1 MSDTQQLT
9 ELDSGLRV
17 VSERIDTV
25 RSVALGFWIRTGSR
39 DETVAEA
46 GVSHFLEH
54 LLFKGTDRFSST
66 EIDQIFDGMGAEIN
80 AGTGKETTS
89 VYSRFLDQHFERAF
103 DVMSDMVLRPS
114 YPDIDSERQVV
125 IEEIAMYED
134 EPSDKVH
141 DVLAQAVFGDHPLG
155 RPVIGRAEVIA
166 DVPVPEIA
174 AYHDERYSP
183 SNLVLAAAGNVDHD
197 QLVALAQK
205 ACEGKLPS
213 SNGKRDLVAA
223 PAGADPRMCFFQKQT
238 EQFHVTLGAP
248 GIKRGDERRFALRVL
263 DTILGGSTSSRL
275 FQEVREKRGLAYAVY
290 SYSSQY
296 LDSGQIGMYVGTRPD
311 NVPEALTVIG
321 DELRKLREDGVSA
334 DELERAKENVKGRTV
349 LSMESM
355 LARMNRLGSS
365 LLTGIPLLSLDDVLA
380 RTDAVT
386 ADDIAA
392 LVTELYDRSVSPQ
405 RPSAATRTSSSAP
418 SRQSTRSSS
427 PLDQRR
433 RLRRRGEDGAGG
445 LRGRRGCRRH
455 GAGRAGGSAARRLV
469 AGRAGRRRRR
479 CRLHAAGHGAAQRH
493 ALPRGRCALRH
504 GHDRRRLLAARGRRE
519 WQPVRGAELRD
530 RRGDDDGSRAADR
543 QAHARGRD
551 HRAAPRSEEGR
562 AVGDR

>member
-1 MSDTQQLT
+1 MLDAQLT

-54 LLFKGTDRFSST
+54 LLFKGTKRFSST

-141 DVLAQAVFGDHPLG
+141 DVLAEAVFGDHPLG

-166 DVPVPEIA
+166 NVPIPEIA
-174 AYHDERYSP
+174 AYHDERYAP
-183 SNLVLAAAGNVDHD
+183 SNLVLSAAGNVDHD
-197 QLVALAQK
+197 KLVELAQK
-205 ACEGKLPS
+205 ACEAGMPAS
-213 SNGKRDLVAA
+213 ANGKRELVSA
-223 PAGADPRMCFFQKQT
+223 PGEAHPRMCFFGKQT
-238 EQFHVTLGAP
+238 EQFHLTLGAP
-248 GIKRGDERRFALRVL
+248 GIQRGDDRRFALRVL

-275 FQEVREKRGLAYAVY
+275 FQEVREKRGLAYSVY

-311 NVPEALTVIG
+311 NVQEAMDVIAG
-321 DELRKLREDGVSA
+321 ELRKLRDDGVGV

-365 LLTGIPLLSLDDVLA
+365 VLTGIPLLSLDEVLA
-380 RTDAVT
+380 RTEAVT
-386 ADDIAA
+386 ADDVAA
-392 LVTELYDRSVSPQ
+392 LLDEFYDPTRL
-405 RPSAATRTSSSAP
+405 SAAGVGG
-418 SRQSTRSSS
+418 
-427 PLDQRR
+427 D
-433 RLRRRGEDGAGG
+433 EDVFK
-445 LRGRRGCRRH
+445 
-455 GAGRAGGSAARRLV
+455 RALEAVNPELV
-469 AGRAGRRRRR
+469 AA
-479 CRLHAAGHGAAQRH
+479 
-493 ALPRGRCALRH
+493 
-504 GHDRRRLLAARGRRE
+504 
-519 WQPVRGAELRD
+519 
-530 RRGDDDGSRAADR
+530 
-543 QAHARGRD
+543 
-551 HRAAPRSEEGR
+551 
-562 AVGDR
+562 

>member
-1 MSDTQQLT
+1 VADGHQLT

-39 DETVAEA
+39 DETVDEA

-155 RPVIGRAEVIA
+155 RPVIGRAEIIA
-166 DVPVPEIA
+166 NVPVPEIA
-174 AYHDERYSP
+174 AYHDERYAP
-183 SNLVLAAAGNVDHD
+183 SNLVLSAAGNVDHD

-213 SNGKRDLVAA
+213 SENGRREQIAA
-223 PAGADPRMCFFQKQT
+223 PAQADPRMCFFQKQT
-238 EQFHVTLGAP
+238 EQFHLTLGAP
-248 GIKRGDERRFALRVL
+248 GIKRGDDRRFALRVL

-296 LDSGQIGMYVGTRPD
+296 IDSGQIGMYVGTRPD
-311 NVPEALTVIG
+311 NVPQAMEVIG
-321 DELRKLREDGVSA
+321 NELRKLRQDGVGA
-334 DELERAKENVKGRTV
+334 EELERAKENVKGRTV
-349 LSMESM
+349 LSMESP

-365 LLTGIPLLSLDDVLA
+365 LLMGLPLLTLDETLAKIDAVKLDDVADLA
-380 RTDAVT
+380 
-386 ADDIAA
+386 
-392 LVTELYDRSVSPQ
+392 
-405 RPSAATRTSSSAP
+405 
-418 SRQSTRSSS
+418 
-427 PLDQRR
+427 
-433 RLRRRGEDGAGG
+433 GE
-445 LRGRRGCRRH
+445 
-455 GAGRAGGSAARRLV
+455 
-469 AGRAGRRRRR
+469 
-479 CRLHAAGHGAAQRH
+479 
-493 ALPRGRCALRH
+493 
-504 GHDRRRLLAARGRRE
+504 LLAAERLCAAGVGGDE
-519 WQPVRGAELRD
+519 DVFRD
-530 RRGDDDGSRAADR
+530 
-543 QAHARGRD
+543 
-551 HRAAPRSEEGR
+551 
-562 AVGDR
+562 AVGAVSPALAAA

>member
-1 MSDTQQLT
+1 VASSGIDGAQLT

-39 DETVAEA
+39 DETVQEA

-54 LLFKGTDRFSST
+54 LLFKGTDRFTST

-141 DVLAQAVFGDHPLG
+141 DVLAEAVFGNHPLG

-166 DVPVPEIA
+166 NVPVPEIA
-174 AYHDERYSP
+174 AYHDERYAP
-183 SNLVLAAAGNVDHD
+183 SNLVLAAAGNVEHD
-197 QLVALAQK
+197 KLVALAQK
-205 ACEGKLPS
+205 ACEGKLPTS
-213 SNGKRDLVAA
+213 ANGKRELVAA
-223 PAGADPRMCFFQKQT
+223 PPQADPRMCFFQKQT

-248 GIKRGDERRFALRVL
+248 GIKRGDDRRFALRVL

-296 LDSGQIGMYVGTRPD
+296 LDSGQVGMYVGTRPD
-311 NVPEALTVIG
+311 NVAQAIEVIG
-321 DELRKLREDGVSA
+321 DELRKLRDDGVGA

-365 LLTGIPLLSLDDVLA
+365 VLTGIPLLSLDEVLA

-392 LVTELYDRSVSPQ
+392 LVEQLYDPSRL
-405 RPSAATRTSSSAP
+405 SAAAVGG
-418 SRQSTRSSS
+418 
-427 PLDQRR
+427 D
-433 RLRRRGEDGAGG
+433 EDVFK
-445 LRGRRGCRRH
+445 
-455 GAGRAGGSAARRLV
+455 RALEAVNPELV
-469 AGRAGRRRRR
+469 AA
-479 CRLHAAGHGAAQRH
+479 
-493 ALPRGRCALRH
+493 
-504 GHDRRRLLAARGRRE
+504 
-519 WQPVRGAELRD
+519 
-530 RRGDDDGSRAADR
+530 
-543 QAHARGRD
+543 
-551 HRAAPRSEEGR
+551 
-562 AVGDR
+562 

>member
-1 MSDTQQLT
+1 LSDGHQLT
-9 ELDSGLRV
+9 ELDSGLRI

-39 DETVAEA
+39 DETVEEA

-54 LLFKGTDRFSST
+54 LLFKGTDRFSSQ

-141 DVLAQAVFGDHPLG
+141 DVLAEAVFGDHPLG

-166 DVPVPEIA
+166 NVPVPEIA
-174 AYHDERYSP
+174 AYHDERYAL
-183 SNLVLAAAGNVDHD
+183 SNVVLASAGNVDHD
-197 QLVALAQK
+197 KLVELAQQ
-205 ACEGKLPS
+205 ACHARVPGT
-213 SNGKRDLVAA
+213 NGNGHRELVAA
-223 PAGADPRMCFFQKQT
+223 PAQIAPTMRFFQKQT
-238 EQFHVTLGAP
+238 EQYHVTLGAP
-248 GIKRGDERRFALRVL
+248 GIKRGDDRRFALRVL

-290 SYSSQY
+290 SYSSQF

-311 NVPEALTVIG
+311 NVPEAVEVIAT
-321 DELRKLREDGVSA
+321 ELRKLATEGVSH

-365 LLTGIPLLSLDDVLA
+365 VLTGIPLLSLDEVLA

-386 ADDIAA
+386 ADDISA
-392 LVTELYDRSVSPQ
+392 LVTELYGPDRL
-405 RPSAATRTSSSAP
+405 SAA
-418 SRQSTRSSS
+418 
-427 PLDQRR
+427 
-433 RLRRRGEDGAGG
+433 
-445 LRGRRGCRRH
+445 
-455 GAGRAGGSAARRLV
+455 
-469 AGRAGRRRRR
+469 
-479 CRLHAAGHGAAQRH
+479 
-493 ALPRGRCALRH
+493 
-504 GHDRRRLLAARGRRE
+504 
-519 WQPVRGAELRD
+519 
-530 RRGDDDGSRAADR
+530 
-543 QAHARGRD
+543 
-551 HRAAPRSEEGR
+551 
-562 AVGDR
+562 AVGGDEDVFKRALEALNPELVSG

>member
-1 MSDTQQLT
+1 VPATHQLT

-54 LLFKGTDRFSST
+54 LLFKGTKRFSSQ

-141 DVLAQAVFGDHPLG
+141 DVLAEAVFGDHPLG
-155 RPVIGRAEVIA
+155 RPVIGRADVIA
-166 DVPVPEIA
+166 NVPVPEIA
-174 AYHDERYSP
+174 AYHDERYAP

-197 QLVALAQK
+197 KLVELANK
-205 ACEGKLPS
+205 ACEGDLPKA
-213 SNGKRDLVAA
+213 NGKRELVAA
-223 PAGADPRMCFFQKQT
+223 PATADPRMCFFQKQT

-248 GIKRGDERRFALRVL
+248 GIQRGDDRRFALRVL

-296 LDSGQIGMYVGTRPD
+296 LDSGQVGMYVGTRPD
-311 NVPEALTVIG
+311 NVAEAMEVIG
-321 DELRKLREDGVSA
+321 DELRKLREAGVSA
-334 DELERAKENVKGRTV
+334 EELERAKENVKGRTV

-355 LARMNRLGSS
+355 LARMNRLGASV
-365 LLTGIPLLSLDDVLA
+365 LTGIPLLSLDEVLA
-380 RTDAVT
+380 RTDAVS
-386 ADDIAA
+386 ADDLAA
-392 LVTELYDRSVSPQ
+392 LLDELYDPSRL
-405 RPSAATRTSSSAP
+405 SAAAVGGDEDVFKRA
-418 SRQSTRSSS
+418 
-427 PLDQRR
+427 LDAVNP
-433 RLRRRGEDGAGG
+433 E
-445 LRGRRGCRRH
+445 
-455 GAGRAGGSAARRLV
+455 LV
-469 AGRAGRRRRR
+469 AA
-479 CRLHAAGHGAAQRH
+479 
-493 ALPRGRCALRH
+493 
-504 GHDRRRLLAARGRRE
+504 
-519 WQPVRGAELRD
+519 
-530 RRGDDDGSRAADR
+530 
-543 QAHARGRD
+543 
-551 HRAAPRSEEGR
+551 
-562 AVGDR
+562 